1 MAYDEESD
9 SDLVRIDAGHL
20 FTSSITHI
28 GFRRGTFLR
37 RYMLDLIQSFAP
49 HLEPRTVAKAQE
61 CFTAA
66 ERETLFRD
74 IELPIR

>member
-1 MAYDEESD
+1 M
-9 SDLVRIDAGHL
+9 RIDAGHL
-20 FTSSITHI
+20 FESSITHI

-49 HLEPRTVAKAQE
+49 HLEPRMVAQAQE

-66 ERETLFRD
+66 EREALFSSL
-74 IELPIR
+74 ELPIR

>member
-1 MAYDEESD
+1 MAYDEEQD
-9 SDLVRIDAGHL
+9 TDLVRIDAGHL
-20 FTSSITHI
+20 FDASVTHI

-49 HLEPRTVAKAQE
+49 HLDHRRVQEAQN

-66 ERETLFRD
+66 EREALFAEVD
-74 IELPIR
+74 LPVR

>member
-1 MAYDEESD
+1 
-9 SDLVRIDAGHL
+9 VRIDAGHL
-20 FTSSITHI
+20 FASSVTHI

-49 HLEPRTVAKAQE
+49 HLESRTVAQAQE

-66 ERETLFRD
+66 ERKALFGGF
-74 IELPIR
+74 ELPIR